1 MAATPYLTLDSV
13 LANCQFQCEVSTGLA
28 AAAALIEAY
37 RLANAGFLSI
47 ELSIDEKNGVLK
59 RLTGCTVAT
68 GTEMNCYPRG
78 FDDTL
83 CFDLSGE
90 PIED

>member
-1 MAATPYLTLDSV
+1 MPYLTLDSV
-13 LANCQFQCEVSTGLA
+13 LANMQFQCEVSAGLLA
-28 AAAALIEAY
+28 FSAVIEAY
-37 RLANAGFLSI
+37 RLANSGFLSN
-47 ELSIDEKNGVLK
+47 ELSVDEKNGVLRK
-59 RLTGCTVAT
+59 LTGCTVAT

-90 PIED
+90 PVP